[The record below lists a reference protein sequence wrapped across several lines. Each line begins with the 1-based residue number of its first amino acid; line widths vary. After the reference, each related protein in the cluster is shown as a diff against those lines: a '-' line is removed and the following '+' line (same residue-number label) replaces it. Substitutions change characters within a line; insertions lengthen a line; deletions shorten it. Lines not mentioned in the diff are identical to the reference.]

1 MKLLHAPWLPSLKAD
16 ELIEDYRRLLEL
28 TNPELVPDPNE
39 RAVHSSR
46 HLVRHAADVP
56 VLLSAMASHPDRSL
70 THNPKHFTQTVAT
83 ACRTA
88 DRNARGFL
96 PDARFVVG
104 LICLLRPN

>member
-1 MKLLHAPWLPSLKAD
+1 MKLLHAQRLPSLKAD

-46 HLVRHAADVP
+46 HLVRHVADVP
-56 VLLSAMASHPDRSL
+56 VLLSAMASHN
-70 THNPKHFTQTVAT
+70 TKHFTQTVAT

-88 DRNARGFL
+88 DRNASGFL